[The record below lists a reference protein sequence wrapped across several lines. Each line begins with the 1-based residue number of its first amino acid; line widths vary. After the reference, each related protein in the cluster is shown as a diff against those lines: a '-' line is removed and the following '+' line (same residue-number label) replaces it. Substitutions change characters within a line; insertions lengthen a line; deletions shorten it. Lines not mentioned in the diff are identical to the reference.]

1 MPVRRIL
8 FTAAAAA
15 VATIALA
22 ACGTSSESDGDT
34 ASGEASCAPGDL
46 QTKSEGTLTIA
57 TGEPAFPPWVLD
69 DDPESKQGFEAAVA
83 YAVAEQLGYEDSDVT
98 WVRTTFDSA
107 IAPGSKDF
115 DFNLQQFSISDERRQ
130 AVDFSSGYYTV
141 SQVVVSYAGS
151 PIEAATSL
159 AELASARLG
168 AAVGTTSLD
177 AIEEQIQPTA
187 SASVFND
194 NAAGVAALQN
204 RQIDGMV
211 VDLPTGF
218 YLANVEIDGGV
229 LVGQLPD
236 PGENPEEFGLLL
248 EKGSPITECV
258 TEAVDALRSD
268 GTLEELQQEW
278 LDQGGAPVL
287 E

>member
-1 MPVRRIL
+1 MPARRI
-8 FTAAAAA
+8 FSTVATAAAA
-15 VATIALA
+15 ILLA
-22 ACGTSSESDGDT
+22 ACGTSSDSHGDA
-34 ASGEASCAPGDL
+34 ASGDSSCAAGDL
-46 QTKSEGTLTIA
+46 QTTSEGTLTIA

-107 IAPGSKDF
+107 IAPGPKDF
-115 DFNLQQFSISDERRQ
+115 DFNLQQFSISDERKQ

-151 PIEAATSL
+151 PIDGATSL
-159 AELASARLG
+159 AELANARFG

-177 AIEEQIQPTA
+177 AIEEQIQPAA
-187 SASVFND
+187 SPSVFND
-194 NAAGVAALQN
+194 NAAGVAALKN
-204 RQIDGMV
+204 KQIDGFV

-218 YLANVEIDGGV
+218 YLANVEVEGGV

-248 EKGSPITECV
+248 EKGSPITGCV
-258 TEAVDALRSD
+258 TDAVDALRSD

-278 LDQGGAPVL
+278 LDQGGAPTL